1 LRDGGLLFGCITA
14 DIHSFRALLLLLL
27 VLLLC
32 L

>member
-14 DIHSFRALLLLLL
+14 DIHSFRALLLLL